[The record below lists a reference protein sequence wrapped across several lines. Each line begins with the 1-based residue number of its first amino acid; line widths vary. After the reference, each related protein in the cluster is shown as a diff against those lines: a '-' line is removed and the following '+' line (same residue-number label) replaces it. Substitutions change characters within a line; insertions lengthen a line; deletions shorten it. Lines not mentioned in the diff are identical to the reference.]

1 VQIYSFLLITNNFLF
16 VFSSQNN
23 NEMKL
28 SKLPFALLI
37 IFSLFSCKENKTNDS
52 ITLNNSTIA
61 DYSHEV
67 VVPNLNIP
75 WGFIFLPDGS
85 MLINEKSGELI
96 HFKNGK
102 TTKISGLPEIKVQG
116 QGGLMDIELHPN
128 YKENGWIYL
137 SYASSD
143 DGNGANTTIMR
154 CKLESNTLTNKKVLY
169 KATPDSKR
177 GQHFGSRLAFDND
190 GYLYFSIGD
199 RGNRDVNPQNIERD
213 GGKIYRIHDDGK
225 IPADNPFVKDR
236 NAKKAIYSYGHRNPQ
251 GMVKH
256 PETGKLWAHEHG
268 PRGGDEINII
278 AKGKNYGWP
287 VISYGINYSGTK
299 FTDITEKAGMEQPIH
314 QWTPSIAP
322 SGMAFVT
329 SDVYPEFK
337 GNLLVGSLKFQYLDL
352 CVLDGNKIVSEKKF
366 IEGLGRVRSIE
377 QGPDGYIYVGVENV
391 GIVKIIPKK

>member
-1 VQIYSFLLITNNFLF
+1 MKFFKSSLSLLLLIG
-16 VFSSQNN
+16 VFSCN
-23 NEMKL
+23 
-28 SKLPFALLI
+28 
-37 IFSLFSCKENKTNDS
+37 ENKTTNS
-52 ITLNNSTIA
+52 LTLNSSATSI
-61 DYSHEV
+61 YSHQV
-67 VVPNLNIP
+67 VVPNINIP

-85 MLINEKSGELI
+85 MLITEKSGELI
-96 HFKNGK
+96 HFKNNK
-102 TTKISGLPEIKVQG
+102 KISISGLPEIKVLG

-154 CKLESNTLTNKKVLY
+154 GKLENNTLTNKKVLY
-169 KATPDSKR
+169 KARPDSKR

-213 GGKIYRIHDDGK
+213 GGKIYRLHDDGR
-225 IPADNPFVKDR
+225 IPVDNPFVKDR

-256 PETGKLWAHEHG
+256 PKTGKLWAHEHG

-278 AKGKNYGWP
+278 DAGKNYGWP

-299 FTDITEKAGMEQPIH
+299 FTDITEKPGMEQPIH
-314 QWTPSIAP
+314 YWTPSIAP

-337 GNLLVGSLKFQYLDL
+337 DNLLVGSLKFQYLDL
-352 CVLDGNKIVSEKKF
+352 AILDGNKIIEEKKL